1 MSTEGYDV
9 NQSSQSDLV
18 RKCEQ
23 NFYLTAT
30 IQGRLSYLLMSI
42 HAVTPSIC
50 ARLTTYNPGPIL
62 FYNMLYGVAAHLHCR
77 PHMQLLG
84 SFHRVAFSILGS
96 IAFNHSCMMGFQ
108 WVVNTFPMRP
118 YLRTFMGF
126 FVGRLMMV
134 YFLAYMYH
142 VDSRSVVGQIVE
154 RDANYESMYL

>member
-84 SFHRVAFSILGS
+84 SFHRVAFRLDR
-96 IAFNHSCMMGFQ
+96 FQ
-108 WVVNTFPMRP
+108 PLLHDGVS
-118 YLRTFMGF
+118 
-126 FVGRLMMV
+126 VGGKYVPHASLPSNVHGIFRW
-134 YFLAYMYH
+134 
-142 VDSRSVVGQIVE
+142 
-154 RDANYESMYL
+154 